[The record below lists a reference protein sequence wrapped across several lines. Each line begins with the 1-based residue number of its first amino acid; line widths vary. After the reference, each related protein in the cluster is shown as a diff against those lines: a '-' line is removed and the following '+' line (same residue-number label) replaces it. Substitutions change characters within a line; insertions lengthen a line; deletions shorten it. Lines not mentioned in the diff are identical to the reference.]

1 MNKEAK
7 GVLIIS
13 LLIAVLI
20 ILIAGIIFYYLNSQK
35 SESKISDTPIQK
47 FWNATT
53 LASLEINESVIN
65 YILYSL
71 EANKLHNPPL
81 SPSTPKIE
89 VLVDQETFNAEI
101 IKGRIVTKKGGITRK
116 DIKIHMPRQ
125 AVINFLNSSNSIS
138 AIESSISSGDT
149 RLEIVASYP
158 MLFAKGY
165 LSLYKKFTGKDLEE

>member
-1 MNKEAK
+1 M
-7 GVLIIS
+7 
-13 LLIAVLI
+13 
-20 ILIAGIIFYYLNSQK
+20 
-35 SESKISDTPIQK
+35 D
-47 FWNATT
+47 
-53 LASLEINESVIN
+53 INESVVN

-89 VLVDQETFNAEI
+89 VLVDNEQFNSEI
-101 IKGRIVTKKGGITRK
+101 IKGRIITKKGSINRK
-116 DIKIHMPRQ
+116 DIKIHMSRQ

-158 MLFAKGY
+158 TLFAKGY
-165 LSLYKKFTGKDLEE
+165 LSLYKKFTGKDLEEKDIAE